1 MKFMKLKH
9 PSYET
14 ETRLP
19 ISNFRRAGDTIYVS
33 GQGAVGP
40 DGHYVCEDFE
50 GQMHYTMERL
60 KDALTEAG
68 AALTDV
74 VRVCGYVQNEA
85 DLSAYNRLY
94 REYFS
99 EPFPARTTIVN
110 CLPTG
115 LLFEID
121 AVAVSEKA

>member
-1 MKFMKLKH
+1 MLLKH

-14 ETRLP
+14 EKRLP
-19 ISNFRRAGDTIYVS
+19 LSNFRRTTDTIYIS

-40 DGHYVCEDFE
+40 DGHYVCEDFQ
-50 GQMHYTMERL
+50 GQMRYTMERL
-60 KDALTEAG
+60 KDALAEAG
-68 AALTDV
+68 ATLTDV
-74 VRVCGYVQNEA
+74 VRVCGYVQSET
-85 DLSAYNRLY
+85 DLPAYNRLY

-99 EPFPARTTIVN
+99 EPYPARTTIVN

-121 AVAVSEKA
+121 AVAVTK